1 GLAEAG
7 NAFEQDM
14 ASGGQRDDGV
24 AEEGFL
30 ADNQAGQLGL
40 ERLRQLGHLA
50 CVDARFFG
58 DHVPPWRDLSGGTL
72 FTELRE
78 ILADEV
84 ALTSGDE
91 ALIGGIDGRLPV
103 GLDHLGVGAQRH
115 LLSRAKRRRIILGLA
130 RHRLPRNVDPLRAGR
145 ARAASGP
152 RTVGPRTAGSAG
164 SAVPVSAA
172 VPVSVAIPIPVA
184 IPRAAAAR
192 AGRGT
197 GTGVRLSTLAVRIA
211 VGLRRQLPAGG
222 LEAIDRRGDGLV
234 RAFLLL
240 QRIELARH
248 IVEGLGGRGGVTILQ
263 RRRRL
268 AQGIPHPAVLRL
280 LRCFR
285 QRPGE
290 LFAVFG

>member
-1 GLAEAG
+1 
-7 NAFEQDM
+7 
-14 ASGGQRDDGV
+14 
-24 AEEGFL
+24 
-30 ADNQAGQLGL
+30 
-40 ERLRQLGHLA
+40 
-50 CVDARFFG
+50 
-58 DHVPPWRDLSGGTL
+58 
-72 FTELRE
+72 
-78 ILADEV
+78 
-84 ALTSGDE
+84 
-91 ALIGGIDGRLPV
+91 
-103 GLDHLGVGAQRH
+103 H

-172 VPVSVAIPIPVA
+172 VPVSGAVAVPVSVAGPVSVAIP

-192 AGRGT
+192 AGRGA
-197 GTGVRLSTLAVRIA
+197 GTGVCLCTLAVRIA
-211 VGLRRQLPAGG
+211 VGLRRQLLAGG

-248 IVEGLGGRGGVTILQ
+248 IVQGLGGRGGVTVPQ

-268 AQGIPHPAVLRL
+268 AQGIPHLAVLRL
-280 LRCFR
+280 LRYFR

-290 LFAVFG
+290 LSRSLGERLCNCEARSRTDWAPFAGLLL

>member
-1 GLAEAG
+1 PHDVGGHQVRCELDASETHRQGLAKRANEHGLAEAR

-14 ASGGQRDDGV
+14 ASGRQRDDGV

-30 ADNQAGQLGL
+30 ADDEAGQLGL
-40 ERLRQLGHLA
+40 ERLRQLGHSG

-91 ALIGGIDGRLPV
+91 ALVGGIDGRLLV
-103 GLDHLGVGAQRH
+103 GLDYLGVGAQRH

-172 VPVSVAIPIPVA
+172 VPVSGAVAVPVSVAGLVSVAIPIP
-184 IPRAAAAR
+184 PAAPPR

-197 GTGVRLSTLAVRIA
+197 GTRLPPSTLS
-211 VGLRRQLPAGG
+211 
-222 LEAIDRRGDGLV
+222 
-234 RAFLLL
+234 
-240 QRIELARH
+240 
-248 IVEGLGGRGGVTILQ
+248 
-263 RRRRL
+263 
-268 AQGIPHPAVLRL
+268 
-280 LRCFR
+280 
-285 QRPGE
+285 
-290 LFAVFG
+290 